1 MKIAKPFAIA
11 LVTAPNL
18 TVARRM
24 ARALLAQ
31 RLIACANLVPG
42 VESHYWWQGRAERGR
57 EVLMILKT
65 RRALL
70 ARLER
75 AVLELHPY
83 DTPEVLVLGLD
94 SGNARYLDWLRAE
107 TTES

>member
-94 SGNARYLDWLRAE
+94 SGNARYLDWLTAE